1 MLGRA
6 ARIALGAV
14 QTASVSQLVSQAA
27 LQYGISPQLA
37 LAVAMRESSLNPNA
51 INPSSG
57 ASGVMQLEPA
67 TARQYGVTNIL
78 DPVQNV
84 DAGVHYL
91 SDLLNQFGGNV
102 AQAVAAYDWGPG
114 HVTTAVNNYGGN
126 WLSYAPAET
135 QAYVAAIAG
144 VYAPPAPAVTIDA
157 STGAPVE
164 DATDVSQLP
173 TINADG
179 SLTYPAPPPSSVP
192 DMNTLVLYG
201 GLAVGGYF
209 LLQLLGGL

>member
-1 MLGRA
+1 MRRSNTWMRA
-6 ARIALGAV
+6 ARLTLGAV
-14 QTASVSQLVSQAA
+14 QTASVAQLVSQAA

-51 INPSSG
+51 VNPSSG

-67 TARQYGVTNIL
+67 TAAQYGVTNIL
-78 DPVQNV
+78 DPGQNI

-102 AQAVAAYDWGPG
+102 ALAVAAYDWGPG
-114 HVTTAVNNYGGN
+114 NVSTAENNYGAN

-144 VYAPPAPAVTIDA
+144 VTAAPSTPAQVPRSKMT
-157 STGAPVE
+157 
-164 DATDVSQLP
+164 P
-173 TINADG
+173 T
-179 SLTYPAPPPSSVP
+179 SRS
-192 DMNTLVLYG
+192 
-201 GLAVGGYF
+201 F
-209 LLQLLGGL
+209 RR

>member
-6 ARIALGAV
+6 ARIALGAL
-14 QTASVSQLVSQAA
+14 QTANISQLVSQAA
-27 LQYGISPQLA
+27 LQYGVPTSLA

-51 INPSSG
+51 VNPSSG
-57 ASGVMQLEPA
+57 ASGVMQLMPA
-67 TARQYGVTNIL
+67 TAAQYGVTNIL
-78 DPVQNV
+78 DPAQNV

-102 AQAVAAYDWGPG
+102 ALAVAAYDWGPG
-114 HVTTAVNNYGGN
+114 NVSTAVNTYGAN

-144 VYAPPAPAVTIDA
+144 VTAAPAPAITIDA
-157 STGAPVE
+157 ATGDAIE
-164 DATDVSQLP
+164 DDTDVSQLP

-179 SLTYPAPPPSSVP
+179 SLTYPTAPPAPGIDLGSIA
-192 DMNTLVLYG
+192 LYG
-201 GLAVGGYF
+201 GIAVGGYF
-209 LLQLLGGL
+209 LLQLLGDL